1 MSAARDPRV
10 VGFLGLGSMGS
21 AMAGRLVAAG
31 YRVRVWNRSPA
42 ACDRLAAQ
50 GAEVA
55 ADAADALAA
64 DVSFSMLAD
73 DRAARAVLTS
83 PALSGAPGR
92 VHVSMA
98 SLSPAA
104 SRELGRRC
112 AAAGLDYLAA
122 PVLGR
127 PEVAAAGGL
136 QVLAGGRPAVVE
148 QVRPMLETIGSRVW
162 PVAERPEVAN
172 VVKIAVNLQIIH
184 ALQALAE
191 SITLVEAHDVAADEF
206 AELLGA
212 TLFGGVVHR
221 TYGRLIAG
229 RSYQP
234 PGFTV
239 PLGAKDLGL
248 AAEVAAD
255 AGVTLPSLPVL
266 QQVFAA
272 ALERPGA
279 AGLDWA
285 AIAEVTR
292 HPDPP
297 ARERRAT
304 TTLEENP

>member
-1 MSAARDPRV
+1 MSAERDPRV

-42 ACDRLAAQ
+42 AGDRLAAQ

-55 ADAADALAA
+55 PDAATALAA

-73 DRAARAVLTS
+73 DAAARAVLT
-83 PALSGAPGR
+83 PEALGGAAGR

-98 SLSPAA
+98 SLSPSA
-104 SRELGRRC
+104 SRELHRRC
-112 AAAGLDYLAA
+112 TEAGLDFLAA

-136 QVLAGGRPAVVE
+136 QVLAGGRPEVVAR
-148 QVRPMLETIGSRVW
+148 VRPMLEAIGSRVW
-162 PVAERPEVAN
+162 PVADRPEVAN

-191 SITLVEAHDVAADEF
+191 SIALVEAHDVAADDL

-221 TYGRLIAG
+221 TYGQLIA
-229 RSYQP
+229 RRAYQP
-234 PGFTV
+234 AGFTV

-248 AAEVAAD
+248 AAEVAED

-272 ALERPGA
+272 ALEHPEA
-279 AGLDWA
+279 ASLDWA

-292 HPDPP
+292 QPDHP
-297 ARERRAT
+297 ARERRT
-304 TTLEENP
+304 TTELEENP